1 MTIFQSIIYGVVQGL
16 TEFIPVSST
25 AHLRLLP
32 AIMHW
37 PDPGAAFTAVIQL
50 GTVLA
55 VLIYFWKDL
64 SAAFI
69 GWVRSFTGD
78 KNTVEARTGWAV
90 FYATI
95 IIAVVAKLLEKYI
108 EGPFRSL
115 YVVAG
120 SMIVMAVLMYIADS
134 RKDNDRPI
142 EAIQTTDGIKI
153 GLWQCLALIPGM
165 SRSGSSI
172 TGALFGGFDR
182 RSAARLSFL
191 MSVPAITLAGLYE
204 GFKKYK
210 EIADGMMTPT
220 IIASIVSFVVGYAC
234 ISWLI
239 NFLSTKG
246 TKPFVAYRIV
256 LGVLIL
262 VLCATGTINPD
273 SNAKKADVPKETSTT
288 SV

>member
-1 MTIFQSIIYGVVQGL
+1 MTILQSIIYGVVQGL

-32 AIMHW
+32 ALMHW

-64 SAAFI
+64 SAAFM
-69 GWVRSFTGD
+69 GWAKSFTGD

-120 SMIVMAVLMYIADS
+120 SMIIMAVLMFIADS

-204 GFKKYK
+204 GIKKYK
-210 EIADGMMTPT
+210 DIADGMMTPT
-220 IIASIVSFVVGYAC
+220 IIAAIVSFVVGYAC

-256 LGVLIL
+256 LGVMIL

-273 SNAKKADVPKETSTT
+273 SDTKKADVPKETSTT